1 MILSGSVNAHPH
13 KSGDIAHGLSLEK
26 YQIDLVFTSDDSTE
40 VMEDL
45 SMKIVKNNKRQ
56 KSNNIQKKTNVKKI
70 DHEKIIKKDN
80 HHKQK
85 KH

>member
-26 YQIDLVFTSDDSTE
+26 YQIDLVFTSDDSTKLL
-40 VMEDL
+40 EDL

-56 KSNNIQKKTNVKKI
+56 KSNNIHKKTNVKKI
-70 DHEKIIKKDN
+70 GHEKIIKKDN
-80 HHKQK
+80 HHNQK

>member
-1 MILSGSVNAHPH
+1 MILSGSVSAHPH

-26 YQIDLVFTSDDSTE
+26 YQIDLVFTSDDSTK

-56 KSNNIQKKTNVKKI
+56 KSNNIHKKTNAKKI

-80 HHKQK
+80 HHNQK